1 MAAHIDKEV
10 LLGFIEEAK
19 SYLPVIRQGLA
30 TFQADSTRVEA
41 LEEAHRHAHTIKGA
55 ASMVGLAGLSHI
67 AYFVEE
73 TLEAIGAGQL
83 DMNEETVAWL
93 GQTLIYIEVYLEN
106 ILDGSVEER
115 PLLIEVTQS
124 YRRLRGL
131 PAEEDEAALATVLAR
146 IVERPAA
153 TVPDEPDEPDEVF
166 DDELS
171 PELLEA
177 FYMEAEDH
185 LRNIHLALA
194 SLNKDPDQQDL
205 LQVVRRGVHTLKG
218 AAATVGLSA
227 MAELTHRMEDVLDL
241 LYDGYMAFDSDIMAL
256 LFSSSDTLEDMLK
269 DDADSEAIQQLLH
282 DLYAGYDILLSE
294 DVVGQKL
301 KLSTGVVAD
310 EETGLLTEAAA
321 QTGDDALAES
331 DVPAP
336 APRIKGK
343 PARTETGEVVRVPI
357 ERLDD
362 LIRLVSELVITR
374 TAFEQRIGDLMH
386 EVEELRPSI
395 DRLRRIS
402 AKLEIDYEVS
412 TLGGGAGHLMLAP
425 AGRSADQNGGAALA
439 AESAFLSPPQTQD
452 FDELELDRYT
462 EFHLLSRELSETTL
476 DVFSVGNALNTLAG
490 DFDGILNRQSRL
502 SSELQ
507 EKLMRARM
515 VPLSTLTSRLHRTAR
530 VVAHKQNKLVDL
542 VIKGEQIDLDKT
554 VLEEIAD
561 PLLHILRNAVDHGIE
576 PPALR
581 QVLGKPEQGLIVVHG
596 YYEGNQVVIEINDDG
611 AGLEPDRIRSHAVSG
626 GYISEAEAAR
636 LSDEE
641 LWGMVFMPGFSTASE
656 ISDISGRGV
665 GLDVVKANINKL
677 QGTVTLDSRSGEGTT
692 FTIRLPMTLA
702 VTRALLVK
710 AHRETFA
717 IPLNAVGQILRLE
730 REAVSEVG
738 HEPIIRVGQKI
749 YPLLRLGEILR
760 LSQPSDETVERL
772 PVLIVNVGGREVAL
786 IVDQIIQG
794 REIVIKSLG
803 THLRRVEGI
812 MGATL
817 MGDGSVVLIL
827 NPADLLK
834 DPARSGMG
842 TRPPILRPQTPPE
855 AWNIMVVD
863 DSVSVRR
870 VVSNLVKNA
879 GWQPITAK
887 DGLEALEMIQTST
900 RSPDLIL
907 LDIEMPRMDGY
918 ELAAALRS
926 QAAYRDLPIV
936 MLTSRAGEKHR
947 QKAFDVGA
955 SEYVVKP
962 YQDELLLNIIHRLVH
977 AARETTGG

>member
-1 MAAHIDKEV
+1 MAAHIDKDV

-30 TFQADSTRVEA
+30 TFQADSTRAEA

-93 GQTLIYIEVYLEN
+93 GQTLIYVEVYLEN
-106 ILDGSVEER
+106 ILDGGVEER

-146 IVERPAA
+146 VAERPAA
-153 TVPDEPDEPDEVF
+153 TEPLEPGEPDEFF
-166 DDELS
+166 DDEIS
-171 PELLEA
+171 AELLEA
-177 FYMEAEDH
+177 FYQEAEDH
-185 LRNIHLALA
+185 LRTIHLALA
-194 SLNKDPDQQDL
+194 SLNKDSDQQEL
-205 LQVVRRGVHTLKG
+205 LQDVRRSVHTLKG
-218 AAATVGLSA
+218 AAATVGLPA
-227 MAELTHRMEDVLDL
+227 MTELTHRMEDVLDL
-241 LYDGYMAFDSDIMAL
+241 LYDGRLAFDSDIMAL

-269 DDADSEAIQQLLH
+269 EDADSEAIRQLLH

-294 DVVGQKL
+294 DMVGQKL
-301 KLSTGVVAD
+301 KLSSESGAD
-310 EETGLLTEAAA
+310 EAAGTLTEAAA
-321 QTGDDALAES
+321 QTDDDAPAES
-331 DVPAP
+331 DMPAL
-336 APRIKGK
+336 APRIKEK
-343 PARTETGEVVRVPI
+343 PARTETSEVVRVPI

-374 TAFEQRIGDLMH
+374 TAFEQRIGDLVH

-412 TLGGGAGHLMLAP
+412 TLAGGSGRLMLAP
-425 AGRSADQNGGAALA
+425 AGLPADQNGGAALA
-439 AESAFLSPPQTQD
+439 AGPAFLAPSQAQD

-476 DVFSVGNALNTLAG
+476 DVFSVGNALNTLIS
-490 DFDGILNRQSRL
+490 DFDGVLNRQSRL

-515 VPLSTLTSRLHRTAR
+515 VPLSTLASRLHRTAR
-530 VVAHKQNKLVDL
+530 VVARKQNKLVDL

-554 VLEEIAD
+554 VLEDIAD

-581 QVLGKPEQGLIVVHG
+581 QVLGKPEQGLIVLHG

-611 AGLEPDRIRSHAVSG
+611 AGLEPDRIRSYAVSG

-641 LWGMVFMPGFSTASE
+641 LWGMVFLPGFSTAGE

-677 QGTVTLDSRSGEGTT
+677 KGTVTLDSRPGEGTT

-749 YPLLRLGEILR
+749 YPLLRLGEVLH
-760 LSQPSDETVERL
+760 LSQFPDEAVERL

-803 THLRRVEGI
+803 SHLRRVEGI

-834 DPARSGMG
+834 DPARSAVDA
-842 TRPPILRPQTPPE
+842 RPPALRPQAPPE
-855 AWNIMVVD
+855 IWNIMVVD

-870 VVSNLVKNA
+870 VVSNLIKNA
-879 GWQPITAK
+879 GWQPTTAK

-900 RSPDLIL
+900 RPPDLIL

-918 ELAAALRS
+918 ELTAALRG
-926 QAAYRDLPIV
+926 QAAYRHLPIV

-955 SEYVVKP
+955 SDYVVKP
-962 YQDELLLNIIHRLVH
+962 YRDELLLNIIRRLVR
-977 AARETTGG
+977 AARETTAG